1 MVIAI
6 HSLSWNSLII
16 EKRWVF
22 SCLLEVLQFR
32 DSLDRNLV
40 NVPSFVVI
48 NEKSIFLRRDRRV
61 YIYIYISYYKRG
73 AIYMLMQIRFDFIS
87 AFRSPEIVDHN

>member
-6 HSLSWNSLII
+6 HSLSWNSCLII

-61 YIYIYISYYKRG
+61 YIYIYIV
-73 AIYMLMQIRFDFIS
+73 LQT
-87 AFRSPEIVDHN
+87 RSHLHVNANSV

>member
-6 HSLSWNSLII
+6 HSLSWNSCLII

-61 YIYIYISYYKRG
+61 YIYIYIYR
-73 AIYMLMQIRFDFIS
+73 ITNEEPFTC
-87 AFRSPEIVDHN
+87 